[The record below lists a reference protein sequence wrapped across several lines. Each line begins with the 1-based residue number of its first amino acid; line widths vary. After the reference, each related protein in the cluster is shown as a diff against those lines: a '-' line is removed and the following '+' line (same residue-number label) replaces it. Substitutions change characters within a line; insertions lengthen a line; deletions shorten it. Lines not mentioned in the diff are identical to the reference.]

1 MSFIKKNGFSKVA
14 ALVLSATM
22 VFGSTVTAFAT
33 DSEPQ
38 TQPGSGN
45 ILAYVNET
53 YVVPTSLKVALNPG
67 GLAVNI
73 RYKKTEDTTV
83 STSKTYYTYDS
94 TNSKYVYVADP
105 AGADI
110 ATLYEADQSTDQIVS
125 FNYGIVN
132 ESTKDKKVKI
142 TLDVA
147 GEAASAHTEEGL
159 SDITFVDS
167 AADATAKTSP
177 TAETGAGFGEL
188 KMYLAIAPS
197 TAAPKADTYAKNTAE
212 FASGTTYYTWDGT
225 NKKYVEA
232 TGLTEF
238 AANTQYFVSTDTIGT
253 EIKSSELVDVDM
265 DAVAAAKQTGF
276 AAGETAG
283 TASAEIGYK
292 LGKAAY
298 APKKG
303 EIIDWSTTQ
312 AQLEDKVELTT
323 IGGTAA
329 FTITGTMNT
338 NADWTKAKATVLTIT
353 PTYDVKDADGTETTL
368 TDAGYNQMQLVAP
381 TPEPT
386 ITDEA
391 AGVVYEG
398 GSFYIG
404 ASENVGFASRITIA
418 SGDTVTAKAN
428 DHDAVDVTSIA
439 TVVEDNGKYF
449 IGIPFDGALA
459 LGLEDEDGTYTFVAT
474 IGTTRYTATI
484 TF

>member
-33 DSEPQ
+33 DSEPK

-67 GLAVNI
+67 ALDVNI
-73 RYKKTEDTTV
+73 RYKKTTGALDTD
-83 STSKTYYTYDS
+83 KTYYTYDS
-94 TNSKYVYVADP
+94 ENSKYVYVAAPTD
-105 AGADI
+105 ANIG
-110 ATLYEADQSTDQIVS
+110 TYYEAEQSHDQIVS

-147 GEAASAHTEEGL
+147 GEATSAHTEEGL

-188 KMYLAIAPS
+188 KMYLAVAPS
-197 TAAPKADTYAKNTAE
+197 AAAPKADTYAKNTAD
-212 FASGTTYYTWDGT
+212 FASGTTYFTWDGT
-225 NKKYVEA
+225 NSKYVEA
-232 TGLTEF
+232 TGITQF
-238 AANTQYFVSTDTIGT
+238 ADNTQYFVATETIGT
-253 EIKSSELVDVDM
+253 EIKSSELADVTM
-265 DAVAAAKQTGF
+265 TAVAAEKQTGF
-276 AAGETAG
+276 KAGETAG
-283 TASAEIGYK
+283 TASAEIGY
-292 LGKAAY
+292 LLEKATY

-303 EIIDWSTTQ
+303 AIIDWSTTQ
-312 AQLEDKVELTT
+312 EELKTKVDLST

-353 PTYDVKDADGTETTL
+353 PTYEVKDADGTETAL
-368 TDAGYNQMQLVAP
+368 ENAGYNQMQLVAP

-404 ASENVGFASRITIA
+404 ASENVGFASQITIA